1 MTGPV
6 QSRFRRVSESLTCDD
21 DQVFVSLGETDV
33 TFREMPR
40 NIMSVRYWT
49 EQMLTKRR
57 AVDYCRVSTAL
68 CRTA

>member
-1 MTGPV
+1 VTGPV
-6 QSRFRRVSESLTCDD
+6 QPRFNRVSEPLTCEDD
-21 DQVFVSLGETDV
+21 LVSVSSGETDV
-33 TFREMPR
+33 TFPEMPR